1 MQLDLVIARIE
12 QLDDEDGA
20 WAIQDRSA
28 SVPAGTEPFSRS
40 TRRARTIKAYA
51 VTGRHRTPAVPDVLT
66 VDEAGLP
73 ARRRGRTSAKCMKS
87 EMGLVMNIVLG

>member
-1 MQLDLVIARIE
+1 MIARIE

-51 VTGRHRTPAVPDVLT
+51 VTGRHRTPAVPDVPT